1 MRSGTIMRAFDLRL
15 GSAAPKGLLYDEIL
29 ITYLI
34 ETARQS
40 LEKENFDIA
49 QTYLFKKIKH

>member
-1 MRSGTIMRAFDLRL
+1 MRSGTTAKAFVFPE